1 MGFCLF
7 VPSIESIFMTFVKQ
21 TDKHMFVPSNHTL
34 LSTKAQKNACWY
46 NPRLSIC
53 NNLSTQYLL

>member
-21 TDKHMFVPSNHTL
+21 TDKYMFVPSNHTL
-34 LSTKAQKNACWY
+34 LSTKAQKNAC
-46 NPRLSIC
+46 
-53 NNLSTQYLL
+53 